1 LKKALTLI
9 ELIFTIVIIAL
20 VFTVIPKIIYVS
32 NKSLEFSKKED
43 AVFNMMAKMMDVC
56 LKEYDY
62 NNTQYDDILI
72 VNDPPQNVLDCN
84 ASSWYR
90 VGGFRG
96 GRTCE
101 NNISESAIPSPQ
113 NDNNEYDYIE
123 GYNGYEDNNLSNGH
137 TKYVLNIVVG
147 YTTEWK
153 ESNYSNQT
161 LNFSFDDNLS
171 SEQKSNIKKIVVS
184 IRKEGD
190 DKNIS
195 IIKYNSANIG
205 HMKINSVIW

>member
-1 LKKALTLI
+1 MKKALTLI
-9 ELIFTIVIIAL
+9 ELIFTIVIIAV

-43 AVFNMMAKMMDVC
+43 AIFNMMAKMMDVC

-62 NNTQYDDILI
+62 NNTIYDDILI
-72 VNDPPQNVLDCN
+72 VNDPPKYVLDCN

-113 NDNNEYDYIE
+113 NDNNEFDYIE
-123 GYNGYEDNNLSNGH
+123 GYNGYEDNLSNGH
-137 TKYVLNIVVG
+137 TKYILSIDVG
-147 YTTEWK
+147 YTTEWNN
-153 ESNYSNQT
+153 SNYSNQT

-171 SEQKSNIKKIVVS
+171 NQKSNVKKIVVS
-184 IRKEGD
+184 IKREGD
-190 DKNIS
+190 DNNLS
-195 IIKYNSANIG
+195 VIKYNSANIG